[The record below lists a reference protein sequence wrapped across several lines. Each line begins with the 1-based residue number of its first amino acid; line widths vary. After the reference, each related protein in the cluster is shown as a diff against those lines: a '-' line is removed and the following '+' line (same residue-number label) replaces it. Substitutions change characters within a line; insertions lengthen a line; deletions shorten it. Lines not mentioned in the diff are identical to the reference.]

1 MPTSSPPSTPAPD
14 TPLRAAR
21 ILAER
26 RLAGQAGPPLP
37 AELRPHTIAQALAI
51 QRAVSP
57 LMGDAIGGWKC
68 GTPGPDKLV
77 VAPIYASTI
86 HRVGHGHRPC
96 SAWAHDGL
104 VRIEP
109 ELAFVL
115 GHDLPPRDQPYT
127 PAEVDA
133 AIAHTHLA
141 LELIDSRYEDG
152 SELGFADKLA
162 DGLVNQGLF
171 LGPDVDAAAAQ
182 HTHAMRMGI
191 SIEGESDTERAGQH
205 PDPLP
210 RLPLYW
216 LANHLCAQGPGLRA
230 GQVVITGSYAGTFGV
245 PVERDVSLR
254 FGELGVLSVR
264 LTARTA

>member
-1 MPTSSPPSTPAPD
+1 MPIPSPPSTPAPD
-14 TPLRAAR
+14 TTLRAAR

-37 AELRPHTIAQALAI
+37 AELRPHTIEQALAI
-51 QRAVSP
+51 QSAVST
-57 LMGDAIGGWKC
+57 LMDDAIGGWKC

-77 VAPIYASTI
+77 VAPIFARTI
-86 HRVGHGHRPC
+86 HQASPC
-96 SAWAHDGL
+96 AAWAHGGL

-133 AIAHTHLA
+133 AIARTHLA

-152 SELGFADKLA
+152 NELSFADKLA

-171 LGPDVDAAAAQ
+171 IGPEVDAAAAQ
-182 HTHAMRMGI
+182 QTHAMRIGI

-210 RLPLYW
+210 RLPFYW

-264 LTARTA
+264 LTARAA